1 MRFKIS
7 MINSLSN
14 YHEVTII
21 TNNEMSSKKTSQR
34 FNPKSK
40 ILEDKYVSK

>member
-1 MRFKIS
+1 MRFKVS

-21 TNNEMSSKKTSQR
+21 TNNEMSKKKFRRDLILSQR
-34 FNPKSK
+34 S
-40 ILEDKYVSK
+40 